1 MKKTITRAVALLTAA
16 VTLLCFAGCLRF
28 TNSLDLSAPLTT
40 TNPFHTE
47 PSTGVSEIPSSLP
60 AEQDTESSGLPD
72 TESTTLPGTE
82 PSSGASTEVTTLPG
96 NSTADT
102 TAAGTTAAVSVK
114 DYIKSL
120 GTTDYDVLRS
130 NNCQISAELDNG
142 AEKTPMEMAIG
153 PEKLYISS
161 EMEGIKIGLYVE
173 GKKTFIYLPEKKS
186 YLKLSNTVAKLIG
199 IKPEE
204 FTAMADELGFD
215 SLPPLSDATEMQDV
229 TQDGVK
235 CKRFILHADEEVVRV
250 YLNGKKLVAIDYLND
265 AGAVESVMRFNY
277 VKSGFPAMPPA
288 GYSEIGYMDF
298 AKILME
304 DMDT

>member
-1 MKKTITRAVALLTAA
+1 MKKTITRAVALLAAA
-16 VTLLCFAGCLRF
+16 VTLLSFAGCLRF
-28 TNSLDLSAPLTT
+28 TNSLDLSAPLSTT
-40 TNPFHTE
+40 DPVRTE
-47 PSTGVSEIPSSLP
+47 PSTGGSEIPSSLP
-60 AEQDTESSGLPD
+60 PEQDTESTASPVA
-72 TESTTLPGTE
+72 ESTTLPDTE
-82 PSSGASTEVTTLPG
+82 RPSGAHTD
-96 NSTADT
+96 AT
-102 TAAGTTAAVSVK
+102 TAAPTETQDGTTAAVSVQ

-120 GTTDYDVLRS
+120 GATEYDILRS
-130 NNCQISAELDNG
+130 NNCQISAELDSG
-142 AEKTPMEMAIG
+142 AEKTPMEMSIG
-153 PEKLYISS
+153 PDKLYIAS
-161 EMEGIKIGLYVE
+161 EMDGIRIGLYVE

-215 SLPPLSDATEMQDV
+215 SLPPLSDATEMQDA

-235 CKRFILHADEEVVRV
+235 CKRFTLHTGEEKIRV
-250 YLNGKKLVAIDYLND
+250 YLNGKKLIAIDYLTD
-265 AGAVESVMRFNY
+265 AGTVDSVMRFNY

-298 AKILME
+298 AKIIME

>member
-16 VTLLCFAGCLRF
+16 VTLLSFAGCLRF

-47 PSTGVSEIPSSLP
+47 PSAGVSEIPSSLP
-60 AEQDTESSGLPD
+60 AEQDTESSTAPD
-72 TESTTLPGTE
+72 GESTTLPDTE
-82 PSSGASTEVTTLPG
+82 PSSGAQTD
-96 NSTADT
+96 AT
-102 TAAGTTAAVSVK
+102 TAANTETHAGTTAAVSVQ

-130 NNCQISAELDNG
+130 NNCQISAELDSG
-142 AEKTPMEMAIG
+142 AEKTPMEMSIA
-153 PEKLYISS
+153 PDKLYIAS
-161 EMEGIKIGLYVE
+161 EMDNIKIGLYVE

-204 FTAMADELGFD
+204 FTAMAEELGFD
-215 SLPPLSDATEMQDV
+215 SLPPLTNATDMQDA

-235 CKRFILHADEEVVRV
+235 CKRFTVLTDEETIRV
-250 YLNGKKLVAIDYLND
+250 YLNGKKLVAIDYLTE
-265 AGAVESVMRFNY
+265 AGTVDSVMRFNY
-277 VKSGFPAMPPA
+277 VKSGFPTMPPA
-288 GYSEIGYMDF
+288 DYSEIGYMDF
-298 AKILME
+298 AKIIMA